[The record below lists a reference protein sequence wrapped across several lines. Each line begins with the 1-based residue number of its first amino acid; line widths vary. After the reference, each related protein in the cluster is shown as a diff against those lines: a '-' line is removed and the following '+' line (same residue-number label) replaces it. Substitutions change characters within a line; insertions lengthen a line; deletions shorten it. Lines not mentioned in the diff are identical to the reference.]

1 LAFYGDRGPKVF
13 KDGIRSIKNKNLKDT
28 VVRDHISNDSFAVGT
43 IMEVSNNNLTTTE
56 ESSEALYPKKSRR
69 SHSAGDVLAEE
80 KTGHKV
86 LEMSSKTDDAV
97 TSVLKHTYLEN
108 ASAKKKVCI
117 SNILQSNLSMFGKL
131 NPILCLSMC
140 KFVIPCL
147 HLLPCSAFNNIAS
160 ILAV

>member
-117 SNILQSNLSMFGKL
+117 TNSAIKLINDWKVKSYIMSKHVSISNT
-131 NPILCLSMC
+131 
-140 KFVIPCL
+140 
-147 HLLPCSAFNNIAS
+147 LPALIALFC
-160 ILAV
+160 I

>member
-13 KDGIRSIKNKNLKDT
+13 KDDIRSIKNKNLKDT
-28 VVRDHISNDSFAVGT
+28 VVQDHISNDSFAVGT
-43 IMEVSNNNLTTTE
+43 TMEVSNNNLTTTE
-56 ESSEALYPKKSRR
+56 ESSEALYPKKTRR

-80 KTGHKV
+80 KTGNKV

-117 SNILQSNLSMFGKL
+117 TDIFAIKLVKIWIIKILYYVCMCQLV
-131 NPILCLSMC
+131 ICCLY
-140 KFVIPCL
+140 
-147 HLLPCSAFNNIAS
+147 LLPALLCI
-160 ILAV
+160 

>member
-13 KDGIRSIKNKNLKDT
+13 KDDIRSIKNKNLKDT
-28 VVRDHISNDSFAVGT
+28 VVQDHISNDSFAVGT
-43 IMEVSNNNLTTTE
+43 TMEVSNNNLTTTE
-56 ESSEALYPKKSRR
+56 ESSEALYPKKTRR

-80 KTGHKV
+80 KTGNKV

-117 SNILQSNLSMFGKL
+117 TDISAIKLVKIWLIKILYYVCMCQLV
-131 NPILCLSMC
+131 ICCLY
-140 KFVIPCL
+140 
-147 HLLPCSAFNNIAS
+147 LLPALLCI
-160 ILAV
+160 

>member
-28 VVRDHISNDSFAVGT
+28 VVREHISNDSFAVGT

-80 KTGHKV
+80 NTGHKV

-117 SNILQSNLSMFGKL
+117 TNSAIKLINDWKVKSYIMSKHVSISNT
-131 NPILCLSMC
+131 
-140 KFVIPCL
+140 
-147 HLLPCSAFNNIAS
+147 LPALIALFR
-160 ILAV
+160 I